1 MKRPGAKNSKRE
13 FEAFVVKTTAPLFR
27 TGLLMTDDVGEAEDL
42 LQETYLKVALQWK
55 RIRDMEYPAAYAR
68 RILTNLAIDGA
79 LARSRRDNELEGPQ
93 LNPEIPDVST
103 VRVITGLDDE
113 AQFRWALAALTPRQ
127 RAVLVLRYWDDLSE
141 QDVATVLDC
150 PIGTVKSSAA
160 RGVADLRRL
169 LGRGALERQ
178 PQSPLEIREENVN
191 VEPPAGK

>member
-1 MKRPGAKNSKRE
+1 MKRPGAKKAKRA
-13 FEAFVVKTTAPLFR
+13 FEAFVIETTAPLFQ
-27 TGLLMTDDVGEAEDL
+27 TGLLMTNDVGEAEDI

-79 LARSRRDNELEGPQ
+79 LARSRRDNELEGSQ
-93 LNPEIPDVST
+93 LNPEIPDVNT
-103 VRVITGLDDE
+103 VRVITGIDDE

-141 QDVATVLDC
+141 QDVAAVLDC

-169 LGRGALERQ
+169 LGRDALERQ
-178 PQSPLEIREENVN
+178 PQSPLEIREE
-191 VEPPAGK
+191 KRSC

>member
-1 MKRPGAKNSKRE
+1 MKRPGAKKSKRD
-13 FEAFVVKTTAPLFR
+13 FEAFVIETTAPLYR
-27 TGLLMTDDVGEAEDL
+27 TGFLMTNDVGESEDL
-42 LQETYLKVALQWK
+42 LQETYLKVALQWR

-79 LARSRRDNELEGPQ
+79 IARSRRDSELEGSQ

-103 VRVITGLDDE
+103 VRVITGIDDE

-160 RGVADLRRL
+160 RGVADLRQL
-169 LGRGALERQ
+169 LGRDALERQ
-178 PQSPLEIREENVN
+178 SQSPLETREE
-191 VEPPAGK
+191 KRSC